1 MYNTGETSAE
11 ADVVSFMDKWRRAA
25 ARNGSLLCVGLDPDP
40 AHMPTTDPAAFLRAV
55 IEATA
60 DLVCCYKPNLA
71 FFEALGRDGYRVLAD
86 ALAAV
91 PPDIPVLGDAKR
103 GDIGHTSAAY
113 ARALF
118 DVWGFDA
125 VTVNPWGGEDAVRPF
140 IERAERGVFIWC
152 RGSNPGAR
160 DFQDVAV
167 LSDGGTR
174 PLYEVVALRARA
186 WNRHG
191 NVGLVVGV
199 TYPEDAARLRRLC
212 PELPFLMPGLGAQGG
227 DAAAAVRAVDEGTGG
242 FLINVSRQVLYASRG
257 PDFVRAARA
266 AAQRYR
272 DEINRYRASGA
283 GACESTA

>member
-1 MYNTGETSAE
+1 M
-11 ADVVSFMDKWRRAA
+11 SFMEKWRRAA
-25 ARNGSLLCVGLDPDP
+25 ARNRSLLCVGLDPDP
-40 AHMPTTDPAAFLRAV
+40 ARMPDVEPAAFLRAV
-55 IEATA
+55 VEATA

-71 FFEALGRDGYRVLAD
+71 FFEALGRDGYRVLAET
-86 ALAAV
+86 LAAV
-91 PPDIPVLGDAKR
+91 PPEIPVLGDAKR
-103 GDIGHTSAAY
+103 GDIGHTAAAY

-125 VTVNPWGGEDAVRPF
+125 VTVTPWGGADALAPF
-140 IERAERGVFIWC
+140 LERADRGIFIWC

-160 DFQDVAV
+160 DFQDLTV
-167 LSDGGTR
+167 LTEDGTR

-199 TYPEDAARLRRLC
+199 TDPEAAARLRRLC

-227 DAAAAVRAVDEGTGG
+227 EAAAAVRAVDGAAGG
-242 FLINVSRQVLYASRG
+242 FLINVSRQVLYAARG
-257 PDFVRAARA
+257 PDFAQAARA

-272 DEINRYRASGA
+272 DEINRHRADGADASGPTA
-283 GACESTA
+283 GPGEEGGHGRPG

>member
-1 MYNTGETSAE
+1 M
-11 ADVVSFMDKWRRAA
+11 SFQAKWRQAA
-25 ARNGSLLCVGLDPDP
+25 ARNTSLLCVGLDPDP
-40 AHMPTTDPAAFLRAV
+40 AQMPAVEPDAFLRAV

-71 FFEALGRDGYRVLAD
+71 FFEALGRDGYRVLAET
-86 ALAAV
+86 LAAV
-91 PPDIPVLGDAKR
+91 PPGIPVLGDAKR
-103 GDIGHTSAAY
+103 GDIGHTAAAY

-125 VTVNPWGGEDAVRPF
+125 VTVNPWGGADALAPF
-140 IERAERGVFIWC
+140 LDRADRGVFIWC

-160 DFQDVAV
+160 DFQDLPVFTAE
-167 LSDGGTR
+167 GAR
-174 PLYEVVALRARA
+174 PLYEVVALRAQE

-199 TYPEDAARLRRLC
+199 TYPEEAARLRRLC

-227 DAAAAVRAVDEGTGG
+227 DAAAAVRAVDGTAGG
-242 FLINVSRQVLYASRG
+242 FLINVSRQVLYASSG
-257 PDFVRAARA
+257 PDFAQAART

-272 DEINRYRASGA
+272 DEINRYRADVA
-283 GACESTA
+283 GAREPTA

>member
-1 MYNTGETSAE
+1 VYNTGEMPAE
-11 ADVVSFMDKWRRAA
+11 DSPVAFMDKWRRAA
-25 ARNGSLLCVGLDPDP
+25 ARNGSHLCVGLDPDP
-40 AHMPTTDPAAFLRAV
+40 AQMPAMEPAAFLRRV
-55 IEATA
+55 IEATS

-86 ALAAV
+86 VLAAV
-91 PPDIPVLGDAKR
+91 PPDIPVLADAKR
-103 GDIGHTSAAY
+103 GDIGHTSTAY

-125 VTVNPWGGEDAVRPF
+125 VTVNPWGGADSVQPFLERP
-140 IERAERGVFIWC
+140 ERGIFIWC

-160 DFQDVAV
+160 DFQDLPV
-167 LSDGGTR
+167 LDEGEAR

-227 DAAAAVRAVDEGTGG
+227 DAAAAVRAVDDGTGG
-242 FLINVSRQVLYASRG
+242 FLVNVSRQVLYAARG
-257 PDFVRAARA
+257 PDFAEAARA
-266 AAQRYR
+266 AARRYR
-272 DEINRYRASGA
+272 DEINRYRARATGA
-283 GACESTA
+283 RETT

>member
-1 MYNTGETSAE
+1 MYNTGEMPAE
-11 ADVVSFMDKWRRAA
+11 DSPVAFMDKWRRAA
-25 ARNGSLLCVGLDPDP
+25 ARNGSHLCVGLDPDP
-40 AHMPTTDPAAFLRAV
+40 AQMPAMEPAAFLRRV
-55 IEATA
+55 IEATS

-86 ALAAV
+86 VLAAV
-91 PPDIPVLGDAKR
+91 PPDIPVLADAKR
-103 GDIGHTSAAY
+103 GDIGHTSTAY

-125 VTVNPWGGEDAVRPF
+125 VTVNPWGGADSVQPFLERP
-140 IERAERGVFIWC
+140 ERGIFIWC

-160 DFQDVAV
+160 DFQDLPV
-167 LSDGGTR
+167 LDEGEAR

-227 DAAAAVRAVDEGTGG
+227 DAAAAVRAVDDGTGG
-242 FLINVSRQVLYASRG
+242 FLVNVSRQVLYAARG
-257 PDFVRAARA
+257 PDFAEAARA
-266 AAQRYR
+266 AARRYR
-272 DEINRYRASGA
+272 DEINRYRARATGA
-283 GACESTA
+283 RETT